1 MDDGKSSRESNEA
14 ELAERV
20 GTLINERYRVL
31 RVIGHG
37 STGAVYACQHVG
49 LDKLVALKVLH
60 REMEQ
65 NASFVDR
72 FKLEAQAASR
82 LEHPNSVRVLDF
94 GQDQAT
100 GALFIAME
108 YIEGRDLLQV
118 LEEDGPFS
126 AERAVDV
133 MSQILDVLGVA
144 HAAGIVHRDLK
155 PENILLRAVE
165 IDGVTREHVTVCDFG
180 IAQFGGRRP
189 AADGS
194 SGSGG
199 SPDGEE
205 GLVAGTPAYMSP
217 EQARAEPQDA
227 RSDVYSAGVVLY
239 QLLTLQLPFYSDD
252 AYALAL
258 KHCVEVPPPPSRFG
272 AVSPQLEEIC
282 LKALSKS
289 RDARYQSAREMRQ
302 SLQRVLSTDPALML
316 DGGKPRRW
324 GLSRTLAPQGTPSDA
339 PAVEMLPAMPTRMGM
354 RTPTRMAMRASHS
367 SAMFSRLWRYSLGGA
382 VVVGC
387 VLFAGLLFTHNQDQ
401 RASAAGPSSSR
412 TVSMVRPSRS
422 QQSARAAAGSQ
433 RTAAGASSS
442 VVQPA
447 RSETAYSAASSVGE
461 VPETQTSMPSGM
473 HEVAA
478 GAAGATE
485 ATGAAPDS
493 ANSAALAEVESL
505 VGGEPGDS
513 SRRGNGAADSI
524 SKVARTHG
532 EPSRSERKGHETA
545 QPGRVTLPAAP
556 EKPQFAQRADKPA
569 ADKVV
574 AEKPASDARPAH
586 QEPADTHA
594 RPESHLDSLDFGIFP
609 DVPIDVEAAA
619 VGAAPAS
626 EPQPTAAEP
635 AHKPVLV
642 KAVAA
647 ESKEEREPTS
657 RSAPAASGTAA
668 VASSAHVA
676 ITKIASRSGV
686 SKSSVRS
693 ALNLT
698 AITDCY
704 RSALQGGGVSSQRV
718 NGELELATSQSGSVT
733 EASLNAPELPTP
745 LRHCVEQI
753 VRRGRVREADTGNA
767 QATISLVFQPR

>member
-94 GQDQAT
+94 GQDQGT

-155 PENILLRAVE
+155 PENILMRAVE
-165 IDGVTREHVTVCDFG
+165 IDGVMREHVTVCDFG

-194 SGSGG
+194 TGSGS

-324 GLSRTLAPQGTPSDA
+324 GLPRSLAPQGTPSDA
-339 PAVEMLPAMPTRMGM
+339 PAVEMLPAMPTG
-354 RTPTRMAMRASHS
+354 SSYS
-367 SAMFSRLWRYSLGGA
+367 SAMLGRLWRYSLGGA

-387 VLFAGLLFTHNQDQ
+387 VLFAGVLFTHNQDQ

-412 TVSMVRPSRS
+412 TVSMVRPSRL
-422 QQSARAAAGSQ
+422 QQQTPRAAAGSQ
-433 RTAAGASSS
+433 RAAAGSSS
-442 VVQPA
+442 SLVQPA
-447 RSETAYSAASSVGE
+447 RSETAYSAASSPGE
-461 VPETQTSMPSGM
+461 LSESHVSVPTGTHEGM
-473 HEVAA
+473 AGMAGVA
-478 GAAGATE
+478 GAAGSASDT
-485 ATGAAPDS
+485 AA
-493 ANSAALAEVESL
+493 NHAALAEVESL
-505 VGGEPGDS
+505 VGSEPGDS
-513 SRRGNGAADSI
+513 ARRGNDAAGSSS
-524 SKVARTHG
+524 SKVARAH
-532 EPSRSERKGHETA
+532 EPSRSDRKGHEIA

-569 ADKVV
+569 TDKVV

-586 QEPADTHA
+586 TEPPDTHA
-594 RPESHLDSLDFGIFP
+594 RPQSHLDSLDFGIFP

-619 VGAAPAS
+619 VSAAPAP
-626 EPQPTAAEP
+626 EPQPSAAEP

-647 ESKEEREPTS
+647 ESKDEREPPAS
-657 RSAPAASGTAA
+657 RPAPVATGNAA
-668 VASSAHVA
+668 VASSAYVS

-718 NGELELATSQSGSVT
+718 NGELELSTSQSGSVT
-733 EASLNAPELPTP
+733 EASLNAPDLPTP

-767 QATISLVFQPR
+767 QATISLAFQPR

>member
-1 MDDGKSSRESNEA
+1 MDDGKSSRDSNEA

-72 FKLEAQAASR
+72 FKLEAKAASR

-155 PENILLRAVE
+155 PENILLRTVE

-194 SGSGG
+194 SSG

-302 SLQRVLSTDPALML
+302 ALQRVLSTDPSLAHSEQG
-316 DGGKPRRW
+316 GGKSRRW
-324 GLSRTLAPQGTPSDA
+324 GLPRALAPQGTPSDA
-339 PAVEMLPAMPTRMGM
+339 PAVEMLPAKASRS
-354 RTPTRMAMRASHS
+354 RAV
-367 SAMFSRLWRYSLGGA
+367 FGRLWRNTLMGAAALTCLLFVGG
-382 VVVGC
+382 V
-387 VLFAGLLFTHNQDQ
+387 LFTHNQDQ
-401 RASAAGPSSSR
+401 RAIAAGPSHAH
-412 TVSMVRPSRS
+412 TVPTVRPARVQQPARTTASS
-422 QQSARAAAGSQ
+422 QRAAAGS
-433 RTAAGASSS
+433 ASA
-442 VVQPA
+442 VVQPL
-447 RSETAYSAASSVGE
+447 RNETAYSAVLSSVEPTEVEASLPAGSLDTTGE
-461 VPETQTSMPSGM
+461 AGGT
-473 HEVAA
+473 AA
-478 GAAGATE
+478 
-485 ATGAAPDS
+485 D
-493 ANSAALAEVESL
+493 SAALAEVESL
-505 VGGEPGDS
+505 VGDPGS
-513 SRRGNGAADSI
+513 SSASASASASG
-524 SKVARTHG
+524 KQARAHAEQG
-532 EPSRSERKGHETA
+532 RSERKGHEVA
-545 QPGRVTLPAAP
+545 AARVTPPAAQ
-556 EKPQFAQRADKPA
+556 EKPQFAQRADKA
-569 ADKVV
+569 ADKPVL
-574 AEKPASDARPAH
+574 ETRPLSPSH
-586 QEPADTHA
+586 EPAETNA
-594 RPESHLDSLDFGIFP
+594 RSEPHLDALELGLLP
-609 DVPIDVEAAA
+609 DVPIDTEAASA
-619 VGAAPAS
+619 GAAPAAEARS
-626 EPQPTAAEP
+626 AAAAP
-635 AHKPVLV
+635 ASKPVLV
-642 KAVAA
+642 KAVPPATKDEVA
-647 ESKEEREPTS
+647 PEREPAT
-657 RSAPAASGTAA
+657 RPAAAAAAAPAANGSAA
-668 VASSAHVA
+668 QVS
-676 ITKIASRSGV
+676 ITRIASRSGV

-704 RSALQGGGVSSQRV
+704 RSALESGGVSTQRV
-718 NGELELATSQSGSVT
+718 NGELELSTSQSGSVT
-733 EASLNAPELPTP
+733 EASLNAPELPSP
-745 LRHCVEQI
+745 VRHCVEQI

-767 QATISLVFQPR
+767 QATISLLFQPR

>member
-94 GQDQAT
+94 GQDQGT

-194 SGSGG
+194 SGSSG
-199 SPDGEE
+199 SPDGED

-324 GLSRTLAPQGTPSDA
+324 GLPRTLAPHGTPSDA
-339 PAVEMLPAMPTRMGM
+339 PAVEMLPAPTRS
-354 RTPTRMAMRASHS
+354 SHS
-367 SAMFSRLWRYSLGGA
+367 SAMLGRLWRYSLGGA

-387 VLFAGLLFTHNQDQ
+387 VLFAGVLFTHNQDQ

-412 TVSMVRPSRS
+412 TVSMVRPSRV
-422 QQSARAAAGSQ
+422 QQTAGANRAAAGSQ
-433 RTAAGASSS
+433 RAAAGSSSS

-447 RSETAYSAASSVGE
+447 RSETAYSAASSAGE
-461 VPETQTSMPSGM
+461 IPETHASLPTGTL
-473 HEVAA
+473 E
-478 GAAGATE
+478 GAAGSASDT
-485 ATGAAPDS
+485 AANLS
-493 ANSAALAEVESL
+493 ALAEVESL
-505 VGGEPGDS
+505 VGSEPVDS
-513 SRRGNGAADSI
+513 SRRSPGAAGSGSNASS
-524 SKVARTHG
+524 SKLARAHG
-532 EPSRSERKGHETA
+532 EPSRPERKGHETA
-545 QPGRVTLPAAP
+545 QPGRVTLPAAA
-556 EKPQFAQRADKPA
+556 EKPLFAQRADNKA
-569 ADKVV
+569 VADKVV
-574 AEKPASDARPAH
+574 ADKPASDARPAH
-586 QEPADTHA
+586 PEPSDTHA
-594 RPESHLDSLDFGIFP
+594 RPQSHLDSLDFGILP

-619 VGAAPAS
+619 VGAAPAP
-626 EPQPTAAEP
+626 EPPPTAAEP

-642 KAVAA
+642 KAVA
-647 ESKEEREPTS
+647 ESKEEREPAS
-657 RSAPAASGTAA
+657 RPAPPASGNAA
-668 VASSAHVA
+668 QASAAHVS

-733 EASLNAPELPTP
+733 EASLNAPDLPTP

-767 QATISLVFQPR
+767 QATISLAFQPR